1 MSRAGYDGGCHSRQ
15 EPALHDILPDDESYW
30 STIRAQYS
38 PAPGFI
44 NLENGYFGMPADPVR
59 AALRRYQ
66 DEVDHEN
73 AFFLRTRWLER
84 LARVK
89 ALLAQ
94 FTGVAPDE
102 LLITRSAVESMNILL
117 QGYPFEAGDAI
128 LMARHDYDSSHDI
141 VRMMA
146 ERKQLTVVQ
155 VDVPYDLE
163 DEEAVA
169 ALYADAITPRTRVL
183 LITHM
188 VHRTGRIMPVA
199 RLAALAREKGID
211 AIVDGAHALAQLD
224 FTIPQLGTQFAAFN
238 LHKWVGAPL
247 GTGLLYVA
255 RERIADIAPLYGD
268 VTFARTDIDK
278 LGHVGTVPPAP
289 IMAIED
295 ALAFH
300 AAIGSSNKEAR
311 LRWLARRWMDQV
323 RSLPGVRLFSPR
335 DPRLH
340 CALGAFAIDG
350 VPAAEVVRRL
360 MDEHRI
366 FAVVRKL
373 GDGEIVRVTPHL
385 YTKPEDLDALAAA
398 IRQWAPPR

>member
-1 MSRAGYDGGCHSRQ
+1 MT
-15 EPALHDILPDDESYW
+15 DIRPDDEAYW
-30 STIRAQYS
+30 STIRAQYTRS
-38 PAPGFI
+38 PDFI

-59 AALRRYQ
+59 AAQRRYQ
-66 DEVDHEN
+66 DQVDREN
-73 AFFLRTRWLER
+73 AFFLRTRWPER

-89 ALLAQ
+89 ALLAE

-141 VRMMA
+141 VRMLA
-146 ERKQLTVVQ
+146 ERKGLTVVQ
-155 VDVPYDLE
+155 VDVPCELE
-163 DEEAVA
+163 DEDAIA

-183 LITHM
+183 LLTHM

-199 RLAALAREKGID
+199 RLCALARERGID
-211 AIVDGAHALAQLD
+211 AIVDGAHALAQIE
-224 FTIPQLGTQFAAFN
+224 FTIPQLGTPFAAFN

-247 GTGLLYVA
+247 GTGLLYIA
-255 RERIADIAPLYGD
+255 RERIADIGPLYGD
-268 VTFARTDIDK
+268 VTYARTDIDK

-289 IMAIED
+289 IMAVED

-300 AAIGSSNKEAR
+300 ASIGSRNKEAR

-323 RSLPGVRLFSPR
+323 RDLPGVRVFTPR
-335 DPRLH
+335 DPNLH
-340 CALGAFAIDG
+340 CALGAFGIDG
-350 VPAAEVVRRL
+350 MPAAEIVRRL
-360 MDEHRI
+360 MEEHRI
-366 FAVVRKL
+366 FTVVRKF
-373 GDGEIVRVTPHL
+373 GGTEIVRVTPHL
-385 YTKPEDLDALAAA
+385 YSGPEDLDALAAA

>member
-1 MSRAGYDGGCHSRQ
+1 LPEIR
-15 EPALHDILPDDESYW
+15 PDDETYW
-30 STIRAQYS
+30 STIRAQYTRS
-38 PAPGFI
+38 PDFI

-66 DEVDHEN
+66 DEVDREN
-73 AFFLRTRWLER
+73 AFFLRTRWPAR

-89 ALLAQ
+89 ALLAA

-102 LLITRSAVESMNILL
+102 LLITRSAVESLNILL
-117 QGYPFEAGDAI
+117 LGYPFEAGDAI
-128 LMARHDYDSSHDI
+128 VMARHDYDSSHDI
-141 VRMMA
+141 VRMVA
-146 ERKQLTVVQ
+146 ERKSLTVVQ
-155 VDVPYDLE
+155 VDVPSDLE
-163 DEEAVA
+163 DEDAIA

-183 LITHM
+183 LLTHI

-199 RLAALAREKGID
+199 RLAALARERGID

-224 FTIPQLGTQFAAFN
+224 YTIPQVGAPFAAFN
-238 LHKWVGAPL
+238 LHKWLGAPL
-247 GTGLLYVA
+247 GTGLLYIA
-255 RERIADIAPLYGD
+255 RERIGDIAPLYGD
-268 VTFARTDIDK
+268 VTSARTKIDK

-300 AAIGSSNKEAR
+300 GAIGTRNKEAR

-323 RSLPGVRLFSPR
+323 ADVPGVRLYTPR

-340 CALGAFAIDG
+340 GALGAFGIDG
-350 VPAAEVVRRL
+350 VPAADVVRRL

-366 FAVVRKL
+366 FTVVRKF
-373 GDGEIVRVTPHL
+373 GDGEVVRVTPHL
-385 YTKPEDLDALAAA
+385 YTGPEDLDALAAA
-398 IRQWAPPR
+398 IRQCVPPR

>member
-1 MSRAGYDGGCHSRQ
+1 L
-15 EPALHDILPDDESYW
+15 PDISPDDESYW
-30 STIRAQYS
+30 STIRAQYTRS
-38 PAPGFI
+38 PDFI

-66 DEVDHEN
+66 DEVDREN
-73 AFFLRTRWLER
+73 AFFLRTRWPAR

-89 ALLAQ
+89 ALLAG

-102 LLITRSAVESMNILL
+102 LLITRSAVESLNILL

-141 VRMMA
+141 VRMIA
-146 ERKQLTVVQ
+146 ERKGLAVVQ
-155 VDVPYDLE
+155 VDVPCDLE
-163 DEEAVA
+163 DEDAVVA
-169 ALYADAITPRTRVL
+169 RYADAITPRTRVL
-183 LITHM
+183 LLTHI

-199 RLAALAREKGID
+199 RLAALARERGID

-224 FTIPQLGTQFAAFN
+224 FTIPQVGAPFAAYN

-247 GTGLLYVA
+247 GTGLLYIA
-255 RERIADIAPLYGD
+255 RERIADVSPLYGD
-268 VTFARTDIDK
+268 VSSARGDIDK

-289 IMAIED
+289 IMAVED

-300 AAIGSSNKEAR
+300 AAIGARNKEAR

-323 RSLPGVRLFSPR
+323 RDLPGVRVVTPR

-350 VPAAEVVRRL
+350 LSAAEVVRRL

-366 FAVVRKL
+366 FTVVRKI
-373 GDGEIVRVTPHL
+373 GDAEIVRVTPHL
-385 YTKPEDLDALAAA
+385 YSGPEDLDALADA

>member
-1 MSRAGYDGGCHSRQ
+1 L
-15 EPALHDILPDDESYW
+15 PDIRPDDETYW
-30 STIRAQYS
+30 STIRAQYTRS
-38 PAPGFI
+38 HDFI

-66 DEVDHEN
+66 DEVDREN
-73 AFFLRTRWLER
+73 AFFLRTRWAAR

-89 ALLAQ
+89 ALLAE

-102 LLITRSAVESMNILL
+102 LLITRSAVESLNILL
-117 QGYPFEAGDAI
+117 LGYPFEAGDAI
-128 LMARHDYDSSHDI
+128 VMARHDYDSSHDI
-141 VRMMA
+141 VRMVA
-146 ERKQLTVVQ
+146 ERKSLTVVQ
-155 VDVPYDLE
+155 VDVPSDLDDE
-163 DEEAVA
+163 DAIA

-183 LITHM
+183 LITHI

-199 RLAALAREKGID
+199 RLAALARERGID

-224 FTIPQLGTQFAAFN
+224 YTIPQVGAPFAAFN
-238 LHKWVGAPL
+238 LHKWLGAPL
-247 GTGLLYVA
+247 GTGLLYIA
-255 RERIADIAPLYGD
+255 RERIGDIAPLYGD
-268 VTFARTDIDK
+268 VTSARTNIDK

-300 AAIGSSNKEAR
+300 AAIGSRNKEAR

-323 RSLPGVRLFSPR
+323 ADVPGVRLYTPR

-340 CALGAFAIDG
+340 GALGAFGIDG
-350 VPAAEVVRRL
+350 VPAADVVRRL

-366 FAVVRKL
+366 FTVVRKF
-373 GDGEIVRVTPHL
+373 GGGEIVRVTPHL
-385 YTKPEDLDALAAA
+385 YTGPEDLDALAAA
-398 IRQWAPPR
+398 IRQCVPPR

>member
-1 MSRAGYDGGCHSRQ
+1 MT
-15 EPALHDILPDDESYW
+15 DIRPDDEAYW
-30 STIRAQYS
+30 STIRAQYTRS
-38 PAPGFI
+38 PDFI

-66 DEVDHEN
+66 DQVDREN
-73 AFFLRTRWLER
+73 AFFLRTRWPER

-89 ALLAQ
+89 ALLAE

-102 LLITRSAVESMNILL
+102 LLVTRSAVESMNILL

-141 VRMMA
+141 VRMLA
-146 ERKQLTVVQ
+146 ERKGLTVVQ
-155 VDVPYDLE
+155 VDVPCELE
-163 DEEAVA
+163 DEDAIA

-183 LITHM
+183 LLTHM

-199 RLAALAREKGID
+199 RLCALARERGID
-211 AIVDGAHALAQLD
+211 AIVDGAHALAQIE
-224 FTIPQLGTQFAAFN
+224 FTIPQLGTPFAAFN

-247 GTGLLYVA
+247 GTGLLYIA
-255 RERIADIAPLYGD
+255 RDRIADIGPLYGD
-268 VTFARTDIDK
+268 VTYARTDIDK

-289 IMAIED
+289 IMAVED

-300 AAIGSSNKEAR
+300 ASIGSHNKEAR

-323 RSLPGVRLFSPR
+323 RDLPGVRVFTPR
-335 DPRLH
+335 DPNLH
-340 CALGAFAIDG
+340 CALGAFGIDG
-350 VPAAEVVRRL
+350 MPAAEIVRRL
-360 MDEHRI
+360 MEEHRI
-366 FAVVRKL
+366 FTVVRKF
-373 GDGEIVRVTPHL
+373 GGTEIVRVTPHL
-385 YTKPEDLDALAAA
+385 YSGPEDLDALAAA

>member
-1 MSRAGYDGGCHSRQ
+1 MT
-15 EPALHDILPDDESYW
+15 DILPDDESYW
-30 STIRAQYS
+30 STVRARYTRS
-38 PAPGFI
+38 ADFI

-59 AALRRYQ
+59 AAFARYQ
-66 DEVDHEN
+66 DEVDREN
-73 AFFLRTRWLER
+73 SFFLRMRWPGR

-89 ALLAQ
+89 ALLAA
-94 FTGVAPDE
+94 FTGVAADE

-141 VRMMA
+141 VRMLA
-146 ERKQLTVVQ
+146 ARKGLTVIH

-163 DEEAVA
+163 DEDAVG

-183 LITHM
+183 LVTHI

-199 RLAALAREKGID
+199 RLAALARGRGID
-211 AIVDGAHALAQLD
+211 VIVDGAHALAQLD

-255 RERIADIAPLYGD
+255 RARIADVNPLYGD
-268 VTFARTDIDK
+268 VTFARDDIDK
-278 LGHVGTVPPAP
+278 FGHVGTVPPAP
-289 IMAIED
+289 IMAVED

-300 AAIGSSNKEAR
+300 SAIGGRNKEAR

-323 RSLPGVRLFSPR
+323 ADVPGVRLYTPR
-335 DPRLH
+335 DARLH
-340 CALGAFAIDG
+340 CALGAFGIEG
-350 VPAAEVVRRL
+350 MPAAEVVRRL
-360 MDEHRI
+360 LEEHRI
-366 FAVVRKL
+366 FTVVRRL
-373 GDGEIVRVTPHL
+373 GDVEAVRVTPHL
-385 YTKPEDLDALAAA
+385 HNGPADLDALAAA

>member
-1 MSRAGYDGGCHSRQ
+1 MT
-15 EPALHDILPDDESYW
+15 DILPDDESYW
-30 STIRAQYS
+30 STVRAQYTRS
-38 PAPGFI
+38 ADFI

-59 AALRRYQ
+59 AAFARYQ
-66 DEVDHEN
+66 DEVDREN
-73 AFFLRTRWLER
+73 SFFLRMRWPGR
-84 LARVK
+84 IARVK
-89 ALLAQ
+89 ALLAG
-94 FTGVAPDE
+94 FTGVAADE

-141 VRMMA
+141 VRMLA
-146 ERKQLTVVQ
+146 ARKGLTVIQ

-163 DEEAVA
+163 DEDAVA

-183 LITHM
+183 LVTHI

-199 RLAALAREKGID
+199 RLAALARGRGID

-224 FTIPQLGTQFAAFN
+224 YTIPQLGAQFAAFN

-268 VTFARTDIDK
+268 VSFARDDIDK
-278 LGHVGTVPPAP
+278 FGHVGTVPPAP
-289 IMAIED
+289 IMAVED

-300 AAIGSSNKEAR
+300 AAIGGRNKEAR

-323 RSLPGVRLFSPR
+323 ADVPGVRLYTPR
-335 DPRLH
+335 DARLH
-340 CALGAFAIDG
+340 CALGAFGIEG
-350 VPAAEVVRRL
+350 MPAAEVVRRL
-360 MDEHRI
+360 LEEHRI
-366 FAVVRKL
+366 FTVVRRL
-373 GDGEIVRVTPHL
+373 GDVEAVRVTPHL
-385 YTKPEDLDALAAA
+385 HNGPADLDALAAA

>member
-1 MSRAGYDGGCHSRQ
+1 VKD
-15 EPALHDILPDDESYW
+15 PALPAILPDDESYW
-30 STIRAQYS
+30 STIRAHYS

-59 AALRRYQ
+59 AAFRRYQ

-73 AFFLRTRWLER
+73 AFFLRTRWPER
-84 LARVK
+84 LAHAK
-89 ALLAQ
+89 SLLAG
-94 FTGVAPDE
+94 FTGVAADE

-117 QGYPFEAGDAI
+117 QGYPFQAGDAI

-141 VRMMA
+141 VRMLA
-146 ERKQLTVVQ
+146 ERKGLRIEQ

-163 DEEAVA
+163 DEDAVV

-183 LITHM
+183 LLTHL

-211 AIVDGAHALAQLD
+211 AIVDGAHSLAQID
-224 FTIPQLGTQFAAFN
+224 FTIPQIGAPFAAYN

-255 RERIADIAPLYGD
+255 RDRIADIAPLYGD
-268 VTFARTDIDK
+268 VSFARDDIDK
-278 LGHVGTVPPAP
+278 LGHVGVVPPAP

-300 AAIGSSNKEAR
+300 TSMGTPNKEAR

-323 RSLPGVRLFSPR
+323 ADVPGVRLYSPR

-350 VPAAEVVRRL
+350 VLAAEVVRRL
-360 MDEHRI
+360 MEDHRI
-366 FAVVRKL
+366 FTVVRKF
-373 GDGEIVRVTPHL
+373 GDAEIVRVTPHL
-385 YTKPEDLDALAAA
+385 YTRPDDLDALARA
-398 IRQWAPPR
+398 IRQCAPPR

>member
-1 MSRAGYDGGCHSRQ
+1 
-15 EPALHDILPDDESYW
+15 LNDILPDDEQYW
-30 STIRAQYS
+30 SAIRAQYTRS
-38 PAPGFI
+38 PDFI

-66 DEVDHEN
+66 DEVDREN
-73 AFFLRTRWLER
+73 AFFLRTRWAAR
-84 LARVK
+84 LAHVK
-89 ALLAQ
+89 ALLSA
-94 FTGVAPDE
+94 FTGVAADE
-102 LLITRSAVESMNILL
+102 LLITRSAVESLNIVL
-117 QGYPFEAGDAI
+117 QGYPFEPGDAI
-128 LMARHDYDSSHDI
+128 LMARHDYDSGHDI
-141 VRMMA
+141 VRMVA
-146 ERKQLTVVQ
+146 ERKGLAVVE

-163 DEEAVA
+163 DEDAIA

-199 RLAALAREKGID
+199 RLAALARERGVD
-211 AIVDGAHALAQLD
+211 PIVDGAHALAHLD
-224 FTIPQLGTQFAAFN
+224 YTLPQLGAQFAAFN

-268 VTFARTDIDK
+268 VTFGRTDIDK
-278 LGHVGTVPPAP
+278 LGQFGTVPPAP
-289 IMAIED
+289 VMAIED

-300 AAIGSSNKEAR
+300 AAIGSRNKEGR

-323 RSLPGVRLFSPR
+323 RDVPGVRIYTPR

-340 CALGAFAIDG
+340 GALGAFGIDG
-350 VPAAEVVRRL
+350 VPAADVARRL
-360 MDEHRI
+360 MEEHRI
-366 FAVVRKL
+366 FTVVRKF
-373 GDGEIVRVTPHL
+373 GGTEIVRVTPHL
-385 YTKPEDLDALAAA
+385 YNGPEDLDALAAA

>member
-1 MSRAGYDGGCHSRQ
+1 M
-15 EPALHDILPDDESYW
+15 HDILPDDESYW
-30 STIRAQYS
+30 STIRRQYTRS
-38 PAPGFI
+38 TDFI

-66 DEVDHEN
+66 DEVDREN
-73 AFFLRTRWLER
+73 AFFLRTRWSAR

-89 ALLAQ
+89 ALLAG
-94 FTGVAPDE
+94 FTGVAADE
-102 LLITRSAVESMNILL
+102 LLITRSAVESLNILL

-141 VRMMA
+141 VRMVA
-146 ERKQLTVVQ
+146 ERKGLSVVQ
-155 VDVPYDLE
+155 VDVPYDFE
-163 DEEAVA
+163 DEDAIA

-183 LITHM
+183 LLTHI

-199 RLAALAREKGID
+199 RLSALARERGID
-211 AIVDGAHALAQLD
+211 VVVDGAHALAQLD
-224 FTIPQLGTQFAAFN
+224 YTIPQLGAPFAAFN

-247 GTGLLYVA
+247 GTGLLYIA
-255 RERIADIAPLYGD
+255 RDRIADIAPLYGD
-268 VTFARTDIDK
+268 VTFARTQIDK

-289 IMAIED
+289 IMAVED

-300 AAIGSSNKEAR
+300 AAIGSRNKEAR
-311 LRWLARRWMDQV
+311 LRWLAHRWMDQV
-323 RSLPGVRLFSPR
+323 ADVPGMRLYTPR

-340 CALGAFAIDG
+340 CALGAFGIEG

-366 FAVVRKL
+366 FTVVRKF
-373 GDGEIVRVTPHL
+373 GDGEVVRVTPHL
-385 YTKPEDLDALAAA
+385 YSGPEDLDALAAA
-398 IRQWAPPR
+398 IRQCVPPR

>member
-1 MSRAGYDGGCHSRQ
+1 MN
-15 EPALHDILPDDESYW
+15 DILPDDESYW

-38 PAPGFI
+38 PARDFI

-59 AALRRYQ
+59 AALKRYQ
-66 DEVDHEN
+66 DEVDRDG
-73 AFFLRTRWLER
+73 AIFLRTRWSAR
-84 LARVK
+84 LAHVK
-89 ALLAQ
+89 TLLAG
-94 FTGVAPDE
+94 FTGVAADE
-102 LLITRSAVESMNILL
+102 LLITRSAVESLNILL

-128 LMARHDYDSSHDI
+128 LMAQHDYDSSHDI

-146 ERKQLTVVQ
+146 ARKGLQMVE

-163 DEEAVA
+163 DEDAIV

-183 LITHM
+183 LITHV

-199 RLAALAREKGID
+199 RLAALARERGID
-211 AIVDGAHALAQLD
+211 AIVDGAHALAQLE
-224 FTIPQLGTQFAAFN
+224 FTLPQLGAQFAAFN

-268 VTFARTDIDK
+268 VSFAPHDIDK
-278 LGHVGTVPPAP
+278 LGHVGVVPPAP
-289 IMAIED
+289 IMAVED

-300 AAIGSSNKEAR
+300 AAVGGRNKEAR

-323 RSLPGVRLFSPR
+323 RDVPGVRVYTPR

-340 CALGAFAIDG
+340 CGLGAFAIDG
-350 VPAAEVVRRL
+350 MPAADIVRRLMEEHRIFTVVRRL
-360 MDEHRI
+360 
-366 FAVVRKL
+366 
-373 GDGEIVRVTPHL
+373 GDVDVVRVTPHL
-385 YTKPEDLDALAAA
+385 YTRPEDLDALAAA

>member
-1 MSRAGYDGGCHSRQ
+1 MT
-15 EPALHDILPDDESYW
+15 DILPDDESYW
-30 STIRAQYS
+30 STVRAQYTRS
-38 PAPGFI
+38 ADFI

-59 AALRRYQ
+59 AAFARYQ
-66 DEVDHEN
+66 DEVDREN
-73 AFFLRTRWLER
+73 AFFLRTRWPGR
-84 LARVK
+84 LAHVK
-89 ALLAQ
+89 ALLAG
-94 FTGVAPDE
+94 FTGVAADE

-117 QGYPFEAGDAI
+117 QGYPFETGDAI

-141 VRMMA
+141 VRMLA
-146 ERKQLTVVQ
+146 ARKGLTVFQ

-163 DEEAVA
+163 DEDAVA

-183 LITHM
+183 LVTHM

-199 RLAALAREKGID
+199 RLAALARGRGID

-224 FTIPQLGTQFAAFN
+224 FTVPQLGTQFAAFN

-268 VTFARTDIDK
+268 VSFARDDIDK
-278 LGHVGTVPPAP
+278 FGHVGTVPPAP
-289 IMAIED
+289 IMAVED

-300 AAIGSSNKEAR
+300 AAIGGRNKEAR

-323 RSLPGVRLFSPR
+323 ADVPGVRLYTPR

-340 CALGAFAIDG
+340 CALSAFGIEG
-350 VPAAEVVRRL
+350 MQAAEVVRRL
-360 MDEHRI
+360 LEEHRI
-366 FAVVRKL
+366 FTVVRRL
-373 GDGEIVRVTPHL
+373 GDVEAVRVTPHL
-385 YTKPEDLDALAAA
+385 HNGPADLDALAAA

>member
-1 MSRAGYDGGCHSRQ
+1 
-15 EPALHDILPDDESYW
+15 LNDILPDDESYW

-38 PAPGFI
+38 PSRDFI

-59 AALRRYQ
+59 AALKRYQ
-66 DEVDHEN
+66 DEVDRD
-73 AFFLRTRWLER
+73 AALFLRTRWPAR

-89 ALLAQ
+89 ALLAE

-102 LLITRSAVESMNILL
+102 LLITRSAVESLNILL
-117 QGYPFEAGDAI
+117 QGYPFESGDAI
-128 LMARHDYDSSHDI
+128 VIARHDYDSSHDI
-141 VRMMA
+141 VHMMA
-146 ERKQLTVVQ
+146 QRQGLQVAQ
-155 VDVPYDLE
+155 VDVPHDLE
-163 DEEAVA
+163 DEDAIV

-183 LITHM
+183 LLTHV

-199 RLAALAREKGID
+199 RLAALARAKGID
-211 AIVDGAHALAQLD
+211 AIVDGAHALAQLE
-224 FTIPQLGTQFAAFN
+224 FTIPQLGAPFAAFN

-247 GTGLLYVA
+247 GTGLVYIA

-268 VTFARTDIDK
+268 VSFARDDIDK
-278 LGHVGTVPPAP
+278 LGHVGVVPPAP
-289 IMAIED
+289 VMAVED

-300 AAIGSSNKEAR
+300 AAIGGKAKEAR

-323 RSLPGVRLFSPR
+323 RDVPGVRVYTPR

-340 CALGAFAIDG
+340 CALGAFGIAG

-366 FAVVRKL
+366 FTVVRKL
-373 GDGEIVRVTPHL
+373 GDVEIVRVTPHL
-385 YTKPEDLDALAAA
+385 YNGPEDLDALAAA

>member
-1 MSRAGYDGGCHSRQ
+1 M
-15 EPALHDILPDDESYW
+15 PAILPDDESYW

-59 AALRRYQ
+59 AAFRRYQ
-66 DEVDHEN
+66 DEVDREN
-73 AFFLRTRWLER
+73 AFFLRTRWAER

-89 ALLAQ
+89 ALLAA
-94 FTGVAPDE
+94 FTGVASDE
-102 LLITRSAVESMNILL
+102 LLITRSAVESLNILL
-117 QGYPFEAGDAI
+117 QGYPFRAGDAI
-128 LMARHDYDSSHDI
+128 LMARHDYDACHDT
-141 VRMMA
+141 VRMVA
-146 ERKQLTVVQ
+146 ERKGLHIAM

-163 DEEAVA
+163 DEDAVV
-169 ALYADAITPRTRVL
+169 ALYEAAMTPRTRVL
-183 LITHM
+183 LLTHV

-199 RLAALAREKGID
+199 RLAALAREKGAD
-211 AIVDGAHALAQLD
+211 AIVDGAHALAQID
-224 FTIPQLGTQFAAFN
+224 FTIPDVGAPFAAYN

-268 VTFARTDIDK
+268 VSSARTDIDK
-278 LGHVGTVPPAP
+278 LGHVGAVPPAP

-300 AAIGSSNKEAR
+300 ATIGTPNKEAR

-323 RSLPGVRLFSPR
+323 ADVPGVRLYTPR

-350 VPAAEVVRRL
+350 IPAAEVARRL

-366 FAVVRKL
+366 FTVVRQF
-373 GDGEIVRVTPHL
+373 GDTDIVRVTPHL
-385 YTKPEDLDALAAA
+385 YTKPDDVDALARA
-398 IRQWAPPR
+398 IRQCAPPR